1 MKDLYK
7 ELAEYTG
14 RELELVRQRCRIAG
28 IELSW
33 LWEKF
38 KDDPIAFY
46 RETDLYIFDLTSY
59 QMALQ
64 RNKVHIWYQYM
75 IKQYGWKTG
84 LDYGGGIGEYTILAF
99 EAGINRMVFME
110 VANSETLKYAVWRI
124 KKHNLYGEKK
134 RVPIIEIASE
144 NYKIDRDFDFIMV
157 MDVLEH
163 LENPEPVIKKLH
175 EHTEWIFC
183 NPKQIR
189 YNWLYPQHISKFDLS
204 PYFENVDLY
213 LWRRK

>member
-64 RNKVHIWYQYM
+64 RNRVHIWYQYM
-75 IKQYGWKTG
+75 IKGHGWKTG
-84 LDYGGGIGEYTILAF
+84 LDYGGGIGEYTILAMEEGVKMKF
-99 EAGINRMVFME
+99 CE
-110 VANSETLKYAVWRI
+110 VAGSGTLKYAKWRF
-124 KKHNLYGEKK
+124 KKYEVNPELHYEGYQINQ
-134 RVPIIEIASE
+134 
-144 NYKIDRDFDFIMV
+144 DFDFIMV